1 MRRLVSTFAATLA
14 CAASLCGAPAF
25 AQAADFKSGEV
36 LTAQHLNDGFAAV
49 ERQID
54 QQASEI
60 FWLEIAAA
68 ALGGALVVVLL
79 RR

>member
-1 MRRLVSTFAATLA
+1 MKFNFAVGALA
-14 CAASLCGAPAF
+14 CAAAIFTAPAH
-25 AQAADFKSGEV
+25 AQASDFKPGEV
-36 LTAQHLNDGFAAV
+36 LTAQHLNEGFAAV

-54 QQASEI
+54 EQASEI